1 MRAMDCRTFKELLDS
16 FLSDE
21 LRVETNHA
29 ILWRVERCAACK
41 AEMGARQRL
50 RTLLRRIRN
59 NSKMSAGFPKQL
71 RERLRVEAVAE
82 MTPGAR
88 RVSVFLRLFARRHR

>member
-1 MRAMDCRTFKELLDS
+1 MDCRAFKELLDS

-21 LRVETNHA
+21 LTVETNHA
-29 ILWRVERCAACK
+29 ILWHAERCIACR

-50 RTLLRRIRN
+50 RVLLRRIRD
-59 NSKMSAGFPKQL
+59 NSKISVEFRKQL
-71 RERLRVEAVAE
+71 RERLRVEAGAE
-82 MTPGAR
+82 RRSGAR